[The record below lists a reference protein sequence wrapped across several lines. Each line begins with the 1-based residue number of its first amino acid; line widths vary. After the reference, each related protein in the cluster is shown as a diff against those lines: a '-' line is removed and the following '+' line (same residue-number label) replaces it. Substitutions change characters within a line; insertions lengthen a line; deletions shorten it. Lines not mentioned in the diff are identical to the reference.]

1 MSIDDYAGGAGRGA
15 ASLLYRN
22 RDADFP
28 GWAGRDLAAAGLS
41 LQILAWDGA
50 TAADVLQC
58 QLPLLEGPAAVV
70 TVTMGG
76 NDLLAAYG
84 DSAAAR
90 AAIARVTALGEQILA
105 RLNQAGGG
113 GCRIVVTT
121 VYDPSDGT
129 GVAGAGGMLPP
140 WPDGPMLV
148 QELNTALAEMA
159 GHHGAVVADVHGRF
173 LGHGTAAGDP
183 SQVLA
188 RPANRDL
195 WYCGLIEPN
204 AWGAHQIRRTW
215 WQALGSYGSPPL
227 PPPGSRA
234 WPSQAPA
241 DPDGPVA

>member
-1 MSIDDYAGGAGRGA
+1 VSGVYVALGDSMSIDDYAGGAGRGA

-50 TAADVLQC
+50 ITADVLQC
-58 QLPLLEGPAAVV
+58 QLPLLEGPPAVV

-76 NDLLAAYG
+76 NDLMAAYG

-90 AAIARVTALGEQILA
+90 AAIARVTALGEEILA
-105 RLNQAGGG
+105 RLTEAGGG

-129 GVAGAGGMLPP
+129 GVAGAGGMVPP
-140 WPDGPMLV
+140 WPDGPMVV

-234 WPSQAPA
+234 
-241 DPDGPVA
+241 